1 MKNGWRIILG
11 IVLVAIL
18 LGSICFGVGILTGS
32 DMHRIVQNLD
42 SQYQLTA
49 YIDAYTEYAHQLFDY
64 AKSLIGL

>member
-32 DMHRIVQNLD
+32 DMHRIVTNLD
-42 SQYQLTA
+42 SQYQLNA
-49 YIDAYTEYAHQLFDY
+49 YIDAYSEYAHQLLDY
-64 AKSLIGL
+64 VKSLFV